1 MRLAPGWLNTG
12 WLNTGWLVMMIFEL
26 VGISSVQ
33 DLGRPGYQSQ
43 GIGESGAMDRL
54 ALRVANSLLAND
66 ENTGAIEITFGHVRM
81 RTRNAQWFALTGAD
95 LSASLDGQVFPL
107 CQPVFV
113 PADSVIE
120 FNKPLRGCR
129 AYLAVQGGF
138 AILPVLGS
146 VATDVRSGLGGL
158 HGTLLKKND
167 SVAFKQP
174 AQHVGRQIHWHT
186 HYANPGF
193 ARTDPLRLIPDRLWH
208 ELSGQ
213 ERQGFLSRQW
223 HIAPE
228 SDRMGMRLAESLPH
242 DLPGALPNKP
252 PGGAMLSSAVAFGS
266 VQLPPDNRPI
276 ILAADRQTT
285 GGYPLLGT
293 LASISHS
300 SLAQLKPGD
309 AVRFELIEPA
319 EAQAE
324 WRQHELSFRQWQ
336 THIRNWWHDAPADG

>member
-1 MRLAPGWLNTG
+1 
-12 WLNTGWLVMMIFEL
+12 MMVFEL
-26 VGISSVQ
+26 AGISSVQ

-54 ALRVANSLLAND
+54 ALRVANSLLANE
-66 ENTGAIEITFGHVRM
+66 ENSGAIEITFGHVRI
-81 RTRNAQWFALTGAD
+81 RTRKAQWFALAGAD
-95 LSASLDGQVFPL
+95 LTAGLNGQAFPL

-120 FNKPLRGCR
+120 FKKPLRGCR

-138 AILPVLGS
+138 AVVPVLGS

-158 HGTLLKKND
+158 HGTWLKKND
-167 SVAFKQP
+167 SVAFKLP
-174 AQHVGRQIHWHT
+174 AQYAGRQVHWHT
-186 HYANPGF
+186 PYAHPAF
-193 ARTDPLRLIPDRLWH
+193 APTGPLRLIPDRLWH
-208 ELSGQ
+208 QLSAQ
-213 ERQGFLSRQW
+213 ERQCFLSQQW

-228 SDRMGMRLAESLPH
+228 SDRMGMRLMESLRH
-242 DLPGALPNKP
+242 ELPDSLLDKP

-266 VQLPPDNRPI
+266 IQVPPDNRPI

-293 LASISHS
+293 LASVSHS

-309 AVRFELIEPA
+309 TVQFELIDLA